1 MSNRF
6 QKSMSFLIGC
16 VVTSAAIVL
25 MGASFGQNDSH
36 RYDADF
42 DTIMG
47 GLGGLTI
54 EVTDHQE
61 QKAYLYVF
69 PTKNKEKEV
78 MPAPQLVA
86 TIELKS
92 AGEPT
97 LDATM
102 VKIEK
107 ESKED

>member
-1 MSNRF
+1 
-6 QKSMSFLIGC
+6 MSFLLGC

-25 MGASFGQNDSH
+25 MGASFSSTDSH

-54 EVTDHQE
+54 EVTDHQNE
-61 QKAYLYVF
+61 KAYLYVI
-69 PTKNKEKEV
+69 PSKGKEKEDAA
-78 MPAPQLVA
+78 APQLVA
-86 TIELKS
+86 TVDLKS
-92 AGEPT
+92 AGKPK

-102 VKIEK
+102 VKFEK
-107 ESKED
+107 ERNTSSVTER

>member
-1 MSNRF
+1 
-6 QKSMSFLIGC
+6 
-16 VVTSAAIVL
+16 
-25 MGASFGQNDSH
+25 MGASFNSSDSH

-47 GLGGLTI
+47 GLGGLTV

-69 PTKNKEKEV
+69 PTKKKEEKD
-78 MPAPQLVA
+78 MQAPQLVA

-92 AGEPT
+92 AGKPT

-102 VKIEK
+102 VKFEK
-107 ESKED
+107 ERKEE

>member
-16 VVTSAAIVL
+16 VVASAAIVL
-25 MGASFGQNDSH
+25 MGASFGPTDSH

-69 PTKNKEKEV
+69 PTKNKEEKG
-78 MPAPQLVA
+78 MLAPQLVA

-92 AGEPT
+92 AGKPT
-97 LDATM
+97 LEANM
-102 VKIEK
+102 VKLKKEEK
-107 ESKED
+107 EE